1 MRTTTIALA
10 VLAAALTLP
19 AVAAAKG
26 PDQASISGPGLQGSV
41 PVRGDGEGGTGTPLG
56 DLVQLGGYFPAVFGQ
71 QPDPMLNARPK
82 GELGPR
88 YTITYHVPGPPSG
101 SSRIVQYVYPYAK
114 PYAVTYM
121 PPGQRF
127 WVTER
132 TRGGWFLANTGLK
145 GTLVRLGLPATAP
158 AAGGGDGFAWRPVG
172 LGLAGA
178 FAILLAV
185 GGVLAV
191 RRRGRPVV
199 AH

>member
-1 MRTTTIALA
+1 MRITTIALA
-10 VLAAALTLP
+10 VLAGALALP

-41 PVRGDGEGGTGTPLG
+41 PIKGDGESGFGTPLG
-56 DLVQLGGYFPAVFGQ
+56 NLVEFGGYFPAVFGQ
-71 QPDPMLNARPK
+71 QPDPMLKARPK
-82 GELGPR
+82 VDLGPR
-88 YTITYHVPGPPSG
+88 YTVTYRVPGPGAGP
-101 SSRIVQYVYPYAK
+101 SRIVQYVYPYAK
-114 PYAVTYM
+114 PYAVSYM

-127 WVTER
+127 WVDQH
-132 TRGGWFLANTGLK
+132 TRGGWFLANAELK

-158 AAGGGDGFAWRPVG
+158 APGGGEAFPWRPVG
-172 LGLAGA
+172 FGLAAA